1 MPALRCELQ
10 DGIAVLTLDLTDH
23 PVNVISR
30 AVKDEFNATFERLAA
45 EPGAQAVALFSGKPD
60 NFIAGADI
68 EEVVKLSSAAGAQRL
83 SAHGPAMP
91 SPGAAVPKPVGLG
104 DYG

>member
-10 DGIAVLTLDLTDH
+10 DGIAVVTLDLTDH

-45 EPGAQAVALFSGKPD
+45 EPGAQAVALFSGQPD

-68 EEVVKLSSAAGAQRL
+68 EEVVKLSSAAGAGRPP
-83 SAHGPAMP
+83 ADGPAML
-91 SPGAAVPKPVGLG
+91 SRGAAVPQP
-104 DYG
+104 